1 MPFFGL
7 RHSPIPRFPVDR
19 FLWSY
24 LWDMSG
30 VMGPNSISDSSG
42 KTEQGS
48 HSCLG
53 RAGQDVLSAPAVPIS
68 FYLPC
73 PGSSRS
79 WARRRWAGC
88 WVDCGAG
95 RAVVGL
101 RTSYVLSRAGTCGS
115 KWWSGSWAVGRVRR
129 APSRDI
135 RASECTRALTPFL
148 FARPLL
154 FRNPYFGHM
163 WVFPYLLIPTF
174 PSLNS

>member
-7 RHSPIPRFPVDR
+7 RHSPIPRFPVDKL
-19 FLWSY
+19 LWSY
-24 LWDMSG
+24 LWDTSG
-30 VMGPNSISDSSG
+30 VMGPNPISDSSG

-48 HSCLG
+48 HRCLG

-73 PGSSRS
+73 LGSSRS
-79 WARRRWAGC
+79 WVRRRWAGC
-88 WVDCGAG
+88 WVGCGAG

-101 RTSYVLSRAGTCGS
+101 GTSYGLSRAGTHGS
-115 KWWSGSWAVGRVRR
+115 KEWSGSWAVGRVRG

-135 RASECTRALTPFL
+135 RASECTQALTPFL
-148 FARPLL
+148 FPRPPL

-163 WVFPYLLIPTF
+163 WVFPYPLIPTF
-174 PSLNS
+174 PSLHS